1 MRVENAAKAL
11 TIFSLGAML
20 TVGMGGRWTADAAAQ
35 AAAQSYA
42 GQVRE
47 IKIDRCSPQPGTC
60 EGSMVLAQA
69 RGQEVALAI
78 TPQTPIQRGEQRV
91 YLDELGVGNYVTVWA
106 TPLTRG
112 ARGWGAGRVGTSP
125 GEHPIRLD
133 ETDEE

>member
-11 TIFSLGAML
+11 TILSLGAML
-20 TVGMGGRWTADAAAQ
+20 TVGVGGRWTTDAAAQ

-60 EGSMVLAQA
+60 EGSMVLVQV

-112 ARGWGAGRVGTSP
+112 ARGWGGGRVGTSP
-125 GEHPIRLD
+125 GERPLRLD